1 MSEAR
6 ITDSDVVRFLRFQ
19 KRLHFVCPRKI
30 VAHWWEC
37 DCVGVTDS
45 GFWHEVEVKHSA
57 ADFRADFE
65 KAYTFKKHDVLR
77 WKFTGEKPIPKQAS
91 NPWQN
96 KNTLEALRPP
106 NYFWFA
112 LPESLLSKVE
122 IPDYAGVLIRKPMD
136 GDGGL
141 WRRQGGGLWKHR
153 EAPRLH
159 SEKAS
164 PAFIADVGRALEYRL
179 YDALDRID
187 ELVRDKSRD
196 PAPSAS

>member
-1 MSEAR
+1 MER
-6 ITDSDVVRFLRFQ
+6 VTDIDVVRFLRFQ

-30 VAHWWEC
+30 VSHWWEC

-45 GFWHEVEVKHSA
+45 GFWHEVEVKNSA
-57 ADFRADFE
+57 SDFRRDFE
-65 KAYTFKKHDVLR
+65 KGDTWKKHDVLATR
-77 WKFTGEKPIPKQAS
+77 IFPPGC
-91 NPWQN
+91 
-96 KNTLEALRPP
+96 TLKPP

-122 IPDYAGVLIRKPMD
+122 IPDYAGVLVRKD
-136 GDGGL
+136 QT
-141 WRRQGGGLWKHR
+141 RGLWKHR

-159 SEKAS
+159 REKAS

-187 ELVRDKSRD
+187 ELQERIK
-196 PAPSAS
+196 AS